1 MKRFL
6 WLGFVLL
13 LHLICTGC
21 GDTFRPIIIPNPPT
35 FPNPAAAHSVVAISD
50 NGTTVAGSV
59 MVIDVSGDS
68 IASVADC
75 TTPLCIG
82 IAPVHAV
89 QQTAGQVLVV
99 NQSGSLSKVNFSS
112 ITTIANTTTITLP
125 AGSAP
130 NFVAVAPNQ
139 TTAYV
144 TLPNLNEVGVVNTSS
159 NVLTSTITVGSNP
172 SDLAVTPDNTKLYV
186 ANNGTL
192 CGNPPTPCS
201 FSVSAFNTV
210 GPSSRSIS
218 GSSLSSPPLWLS
230 ARSDSQVVY
239 VLEANGTLA
248 YISIT
253 STAGPDTLT
262 ESTISI
268 PNATTMIYD
277 GNKNRLYIP
286 GGQKMAIVDVTG
298 PVPQLMKTV
307 PIPPFSLL
315 NLASVPGTA
324 VAAAA
329 LPDGS
334 RAYVGSYA
342 ALPSQVNISSVL
354 GDGTTGTYAYT
365 LTAGHDLTPGVTV
378 TVTGTD
384 TQQVSGFDGTYIVSA
399 IVSGTTSCPG
409 TCFQTSNPTDTKGTT
424 YPVSGLGTGSNL
436 FPQVSV
442 VDVLSNFITKTIGV
456 NGFPDATIQNLPNG
470 LPDPNYVPV
479 CVNNR
484 FRFMM
489 AAGGNS
495 SRAYLSSCDGGN
507 VDIIDTSN
515 DTYNGSLSAP
525 PGSRVNN
532 PPQNPVFL
540 FAGP

>member
-59 MVIDVSGDS
+59 TVIDVSGDS

-99 NQSGSLSKVNFSS
+99 NQAVTGLAPPPSGCLVTVGNQVFNVCPSITKVNFSS

-139 TTAYV
+139 NTAYV
-144 TLPNLNEVGVVNTSS
+144 TLPNYVPDPINFPNGVVPSVGVVNTTS
-159 NVLTSTITVGSNP
+159 NLMSATVPVVYTPPGNTPVLSNP
-172 SDLAVTPDNTKLYV
+172 YALAVTPDNTKLYV
-186 ANNGTL
+186 ANKGTL
-192 CGNPPTPCS
+192 CGSSPPTPCS

-230 ARSDSQVVY
+230 ARSDSQAVY
-239 VLEANGTLA
+239 VLEASGTLA

-253 STAGPDTLT
+253 STSGPDTLT
-262 ESTISI
+262 ETAISV
-268 PNATTMIYD
+268 PTAVKLVYD
-277 GNKNRLYIP
+277 SNLNRLYIP
-286 GGQKMAIVDVTG
+286 GEAFVEVNGKPVLESAVMIVDASQSAPSPIVTI
-298 PVPQLMKTV
+298 PIAAVPPSSRVASDPCSGTSITTLNTV
-307 PIPPFSLL
+307 D
-315 NLASVPGTA
+315 V
-324 VAAAA
+324 AA
-329 LPDGS
+329 LPDGT
-334 RAYVGSYA
+334 RAYVGSFYEDA
-342 ALPSQVNISSVL
+342 AGNIC
-354 GDGTTGTYAYT
+354 
-365 LTAGHDLTPGVTV
+365 PQVTV
-378 TVTGTD
+378 ID
-384 TQQVSGFDGTYIVSA
+384 A
-399 IVSGTTSCPG
+399 K
-409 TCFQTSNPTDTKGTT
+409 SNTANP
-424 YPVSGLGTGSNL
+424 PIAV
-436 FPQVSV
+436 P
-442 VDVLSNFITKTIGV
+442 
-456 NGFPDATIQNLPNG
+456 GFPAYDAFCSTT
-470 LPDPNYVPV
+470 
-479 CVNNR
+479 R

-489 AAGGNS
+489 AAGGDS
-495 SRAYLSSCDGGN
+495 LRAYLSSCDGGN
-507 VDIIDTSN
+507 VHIIDTSN

-525 PGSRVNN
+525 PGSRFNN

>member
-21 GDTFRPIIIPNPPT
+21 GDTFRPIITPNPPT
-35 FPNPAAAHSVVAISD
+35 FPNPAAAHSVVAIGD
-50 NGTTVAGSV
+50 NGTIVPGSV

-68 IASVADC
+68 IAFVADC

-89 QQTAGQVLVV
+89 QQAASQVLVV
-99 NQSGSLSKVNFSS
+99 NQSGSLSKVTFNTP
-112 ITTIANTTTITLP
+112 TTISSTTTITLP

-144 TLPNLNEVGVVNTSS
+144 TLPSYVDPITNTVVPSVGVVNTVT
-159 NVLTSTITVGSNP
+159 NNMGQTITVGSNP
-172 SDLAVTPDNTKLYV
+172 VALAVTPDNTKLYV
-186 ANNGTL
+186 ANNS
-192 CGNPPTPCS
+192 TPCNATAGICS
-201 FSVSAFNTV
+201 ISAFNIVAV
-210 GPSSRSIS
+210 GQSLSTRGIS
-218 GSSLSSPPLWLS
+218 GSLSSPPLWLS

-253 STAGPDTLT
+253 STSGPDTLT
-262 ESTISI
+262 ESTISV

-286 GGQKMAIVDVTG
+286 GGQQIAIVDVEQS
-298 PVPQLMKTV
+298 PPQYLAGGAPIPTCELAPKSTNCIPTV
-307 PIPPFSLL
+307 PPTFRGAGDPCATSSESSLL
-315 NLASVPGTA
+315 QVVA
-324 VAAAA
+324 VAA

-334 RAYVGSYA
+334 RAYVGSFYA
-342 ALPSQVNISSVL
+342 DNL
-354 GDGTTGTYAYT
+354 GN
-365 LTAGHDLTPGVTV
+365 LCPQVTV
-378 TVTGTD
+378 INASSNMVK
-384 TQQVSGFDGTYIVSA
+384 SSIA
-399 IVSGTTSCPG
+399 IP
-409 TCFQTSNPTDTKGTT
+409 
-424 YPVSGLGTGSNL
+424 
-436 FPQVSV
+436 
-442 VDVLSNFITKTIGV
+442 
-456 NGFPDATIQNLPNG
+456 GFPDATVVG
-470 LPDPNYVPV
+470 SPNYVPV
-479 CVNNR
+479 CATTR

-489 AAGGNS
+489 AAGGDS
-495 SRAYLSSCDGGN
+495 SHAYLSSCDGGS
-507 VDIIDTSN
+507 VHIIDTSN

-525 PGSRVNN
+525 PGSRFNN

>member
-21 GDTFRPIIIPNPPT
+21 GDTFRPIITPNPPT
-35 FPNPAAAHSVVAISD
+35 FPNPAAAHSVVAIGD
-50 NGTTVAGSV
+50 NGTIVPGSV

-112 ITTIANTTTITLP
+112 ITTIASTTTITLP
-125 AGSAP
+125 AGSTP

-144 TLPNLNEVGVVNTSS
+144 TLPNRNAVVVVNTSS
-159 NVLTSTITVGSNP
+159 NSAGTPIPVGLNP
-172 SDLAVTPDNTKLYV
+172 AALAVTPDNSKLYV
-186 ANNGTL
+186 ANQGDSTIS
-192 CGNPPTPCS
+192 G
-201 FSVSAFNTV
+201 FNTE
-210 GPSSRSIS
+210 GPSQRTVSPTTT
-218 GSSLSSPPLWLS
+218 SSPPIWLS
-230 ARSDSQVVY
+230 TRSDSQEVY

-253 STAGPDTLT
+253 STSGPDTLT
-262 ESTISI
+262 ESTISV

-286 GGQKMAIVDVTG
+286 GGQEMAIVDVSG
-298 PVPQLMKTV
+298 PVPQLMKAI
-307 PIPPFSLL
+307 PIPPFALL
-315 NLASVPGTA
+315 KPPSVSATA

-342 ALPSQVNISSVL
+342 VLPSQFNIPAVS
-354 GDGTTGTYAYT
+354 GDGTTATYAYA
-365 LTAGHDLTPGVTV
+365 LTAGHDLNPGVTV
-378 TVTGTD
+378 TVANTGT
-384 TQQVSGFDGTYIVSA
+384 GFDGILLVTA
-399 IVSGTTSCPG
+399 IVSGTTACPA
-409 TCFQTSNPTDTKGTT
+409 TCFQTLNATKGTWPPPGT
-424 YPVSGLGTGSNL
+424 SGPASGTASNI
-436 FPQVSV
+436 FPQVTV
-442 VDVLSNFITKTIGV
+442 VDVASNTVKSTVAIP
-456 NGFPDATIQNLPNG
+456 GFPDATNQNYANG
-470 LPDPNYVPV
+470 LYYIPV

-489 AAGGNS
+489 AAGGDS

-507 VDIIDTSN
+507 VNIIDTSN

-525 PGSRVNN
+525 PGSRYSN

>member
-277 GNKNRLYIP
+277 GNKNRLYIT
-286 GGQKMAIVDVTG
+286 GGQQMAIVDVAQSPPQYLTG
-298 PVPQLMKTV
+298 G
-307 PIPPFSLL
+307 PIPTCDLAPKSTNCIPTAATSSRAASDPCSLTSAQTL
-315 NLASVPGTA
+315 TVVAVP
-324 VAAAA
+324 A
-329 LPDGS
+329 LPDAG
-334 RAYVGSYA
+334 RAYVGSYYED
-342 ALPSQVNISSVL
+342 SNNNIC
-354 GDGTTGTYAYT
+354 
-365 LTAGHDLTPGVTV
+365 PQVTV
-378 TVTGTD
+378 IDAKSNITETP
-384 TQQVSGFDGTYIVSA
+384 SIA
-399 IVSGTTSCPG
+399 I
-409 TCFQTSNPTDTKGTT
+409 Q
-424 YPVSGLGTGSNL
+424 
-436 FPQVSV
+436 
-442 VDVLSNFITKTIGV
+442 IG
-456 NGFPDATIQNLPNG
+456 
-470 LPDPNYVPV
+470 
-479 CVNNR
+479 R
-484 FRFMM
+484 
-489 AAGGNS
+489 
-495 SRAYLSSCDGGN
+495 
-507 VDIIDTSN
+507 
-515 DTYNGSLSAP
+515 
-525 PGSRVNN
+525 
-532 PPQNPVFL
+532 
-540 FAGP
+540 

>member
-6 WLGFVLL
+6 WLGFVPL

-21 GDTFRPIIIPNPPT
+21 GDTFRLIIIPNPPT

-89 QQTAGQVLVV
+89 QQTAGQALVV

-125 AGSAP
+125 ANSAP

-144 TLPNLNEVGVVNTSS
+144 TLPNYVPDPVNFPDDDAVAVVNTQS
-159 NVLTSTITVGSNP
+159 NTVLLPVITVGKNP
-172 SDLAVTPDNTKLYV
+172 VALAVTPDNTKLYV
-186 ANNGTL
+186 ANYGPL
-192 CGNPPTPCS
+192 CGNPPTPC

-210 GPSSRSIS
+210 DRSARTIT
-218 GSSLSSPPLWLS
+218 GSVSSSPIWLA
-230 ARSDSQVVY
+230 ARSDSQAVY
-239 VLEANGTLA
+239 VLEQSGKLA
-248 YISIT
+248 YINIT
-253 STAGPDTLT
+253 STSGPDPLT
-262 ESTISI
+262 ESTISV

-286 GGQKMAIVDVTG
+286 GGQQMAIVDVAQSPPQYLTG
-298 PVPQLMKTV
+298 G
-307 PIPPFSLL
+307 PIPTCDLAPKSTNCIPTAATSSRAASDPCSLTSAQTL
-315 NLASVPGTA
+315 TVVA
-324 VAAAA
+324 VAA
-329 LPDGS
+329 LPDAS
-334 RAYVGSYA
+334 RAYVGAYYEDSNN
-342 ALPSQVNISSVL
+342 NIC
-354 GDGTTGTYAYT
+354 
-365 LTAGHDLTPGVTV
+365 PQVTV
-378 TVTGTD
+378 IDAKSNITETP
-384 TQQVSGFDGTYIVSA
+384 SIA
-399 IVSGTTSCPG
+399 IP
-409 TCFQTSNPTDTKGTT
+409 
-424 YPVSGLGTGSNL
+424 
-436 FPQVSV
+436 
-442 VDVLSNFITKTIGV
+442 
-456 NGFPDATIQNLPNG
+456 GFPDATIQNLPNG

-489 AAGGNS
+489 AAGGDS
-495 SRAYLSSCDGGN
+495 SRAYLSSCDGGD
-507 VDIIDTSN
+507 VHIIDTSN

-525 PGSRVNN
+525 PGSRGNT